1 MQQPDGERRRSRGH
15 KQGLSLE
22 VLRAVTDPDVET
34 LAHRPTTAQ
43 PGSLERILAYARR
56 IHCSL
61 PIFHPDDA
69 ARPDDRS
76 ESGQG

>member
-1 MQQPDGERRRSRGH
+1 MQH
-15 KQGLSLE
+15 NAGLFLE
-22 VLRAVTDPDVET
+22 ILRAVTAPDVET

-61 PIFHPDDA
+61 PIFNPDDVN
-69 ARPDDRS
+69 RPDNRS
-76 ESGQG
+76 EDGRD